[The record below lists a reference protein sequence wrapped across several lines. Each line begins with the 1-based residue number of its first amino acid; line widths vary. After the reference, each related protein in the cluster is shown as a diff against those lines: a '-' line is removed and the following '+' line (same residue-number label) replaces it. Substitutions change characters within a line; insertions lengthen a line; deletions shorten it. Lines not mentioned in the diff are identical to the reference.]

1 MRLGPGLLPV
11 GRYTRR
17 CGGLR
22 LWCDVGVAFGGC
34 QREDAV
40 DADDASAY
48 ALWELAFAPALV
60 EHVGQDW
67 VRIGAVTSRGPD
79 RTCSGCG

>member
-40 DADDASAY
+40 
-48 ALWELAFAPALV
+48 ALAERFDCLCFGSWFDVHGRVERCEGGCDLGVVGFLVGFAR
-60 EHVGQDW
+60 W
-67 VRIGAVTSRGPD
+67 
-79 RTCSGCG
+79 